1 MNEKFYGPWVHCV
14 SSIVTEVDNKVNST
28 QKQLQV
34 VTSAMEGSEKYA
46 LTQTGVVYIELKNG
60 ISTET

>member
-1 MNEKFYGPWVHCV
+1 M
-14 SSIVTEVDNKVNST
+14 TEVDNKVNST

-46 LTQTGVVYIELKNG
+46 LIQTGVVYIEIKNG